1 MILEVQTEK
10 NKIQKII
17 NTFKTDLIQY
27 AKHCLKIIDKQGK
40 LIALNLNAAQQQ
52 LDKQINEQYKKHGRV
67 RILILKSRQTGI
79 STYCQARGF
88 WKTVS
93 AQNQNAVVVS
103 HLNES
108 TKAIFGMVRNFYE
121 NLPHPLVT
129 PDLKESTS
137 NSMAFTH
144 GSRWRIATA
153 RTGEVGR
160 GWTTNYLHGSEVAF
174 YPNADIIPG
183 LLQTVPEAES
193 EILLESTANGA
204 GGWFYD
210 ACMRALRGE
219 GEWDICFIPWHMMT
233 EYRRKVDPYFE
244 IEPEEQDLKD
254 MFNLDDEQIMF
265 RRLKIQELGGED
277 LFRQEYPS
285 TPQEAF
291 LTTGR
296 LFVEPKFIDQAA
308 VECYTPVGRY
318 DVREQE
324 FIEHERGLLKI
335 FENPKDSLRYCIG
348 VDVAE
353 GLEHGDYSCI
363 QVLDHMGN
371 QVATWS
377 GHVDPFD
384 LAEIVAKIGHFYKKA
399 WTLIERNNHG
409 LTTIRKIQELNYPN
423 LYVEQSVDDAYV
435 DRLTRR
441 AGFLTTT
448 KTKPLIIDNLVHLL
462 RQGESGIVD
471 KELIDELRTYVVDAR
486 GITNAQ
492 PGCFDDRIMAY
503 AIALFGLNS
512 MPRKHR
518 QNFKR
523 VKKQF
528 F

>member
-1 MILEVQTEK
+1 MQTEIEK
-10 NKIQKII
+10 SKYKKII
-17 NTFKTDLIQY
+17 NTFKTNLSLY

-40 LIALNLNAAQQQ
+40 LIPFEFNAAQQL
-52 LDKQINEQYKKHGRV
+52 LDEQINKQYEERGNV

-108 TKAIFGMVRNFYE
+108 TKAIFGMVRNFYD
-121 NLPHPLVT
+121 NLPNPLVT
-129 PDLKESTS
+129 PELKEHTN

-174 YPNADIIPG
+174 YPNSDIIPG

-210 ACMRALRGE
+210 ACMRSLRGE
-219 GEWDICFIPWHMMT
+219 GEWEICFIPWYMMPD
-233 EYRRKVDPYFE
+233 YKRRIDPYFE
-244 IEPEEQDLKD
+244 LEREEEDIKRMFDLS
-254 MFNLDDEQIMF
+254 NEQIMF

-308 VECYTPVGRY
+308 VECYTPVARY
-318 DVREQE
+318 DVRDTELVP
-324 FIEHERGLLKI
+324 HAKGLLKI

-353 GLEHGDYSCI
+353 GLEHGDYSVI
-363 QVLDHMGN
+363 QVLDHLGN

-384 LAEIVAKIGHFYKKA
+384 LAGIVCKIGIYYNKA

-409 LTTIRKIQELNYPN
+409 LTTIRKAQELNYPN
-423 LYVEQSVDDAYV
+423 LFVEQTVDDAYV
-435 DRLTRR
+435 DKMTRR
-441 AGFLTTT
+441 AGFLTTS
-448 KTKPLIIDNLVHLL
+448 KTKPLIIDNLAHLL

-471 KELIDELRTYVVDAR
+471 IELIDELRTYVVDAR

-492 PGCFDDRIMAY
+492 NGCYDDRIMAY

-523 VKKQF
+523 TKKQYF
-528 F
+528 

>member
-1 MILEVQTEK
+1 MESK
-10 NKIQKII
+10 NQKTQNQKII
-17 NTFKTDLIQY
+17 KTFKTNLAVY

-40 LIALNLNAAQQQ
+40 LITLEFNDAQKK
-52 LDKQINEQYKKHGRV
+52 LDDMINEQFSHQGRV
-67 RILILKSRQTGI
+67 RMLILKSRQTGI

-88 WKTVS
+88 WKT
-93 AQNQNAVVVS
+93 ATNQNLNAVVVS

-108 TKAIFGMVRNFYE
+108 TKAIFNMVKNFYD

-129 PDLKESTS
+129 PELKESTS
-137 NSMAFTH
+137 NSMAFAH

-183 LLQTVPEAES
+183 LLQTVPEENS

-210 ACMRALRGE
+210 ACMRSLRGE
-219 GEWDICFIPWHMMT
+219 GEWKVCFIPWFMMPD
-233 EYRRKVDPYFE
+233 YQRKVDPYFE
-244 IEPEEQDLKD
+244 LEREEEDIKVMYDLT
-254 MFNLDDEQIMF
+254 DEQIMF

-296 LFVEPKFIDQAA
+296 LFVDPKYIDQAA
-308 VECYTPVGRY
+308 VECFTPIERF
-318 DVREQE
+318 DVRESDL
-324 FIEHERGLLKI
+324 IPHNKGLLKI

-348 VDVAE
+348 VDVSE

-363 QVLDHMGN
+363 QVLDHFGT

-384 LAEIVAKIGHFYKKA
+384 LAYIVGTIGQYYNKA

-409 LTTIRKIQELNYPN
+409 LTTIRKIQELGYPN
-423 LYVEQSVDDAYV
+423 LYVEQTVDDAYV
-435 DRLTRR
+435 DKLTRR
-441 AGFLTTT
+441 AGFLTTS

-471 KELIDELRTYVVDAR
+471 EELISELRTYVVDAR

-492 PGCFDDRIMAY
+492 AGCFDDRIMAY

-518 QNFKR
+518 QQFKQ
-523 VKKQF
+523 VKRQF

>member
-1 MILEVQTEK
+1 MQIDSEK
-10 NKIQKII
+10 NKIKKII
-17 NTFKTDLIQY
+17 NTFKTNLSLY
-27 AKHCLKIIDKQGK
+27 SEHCLKIIDKQGK
-40 LIALNLNAAQQQ
+40 LKPLVFNEAQRL
-52 LDKQINEQYKKHGRV
+52 LDEQIEMQYSHQKRV
-67 RILILKSRQTGI
+67 RMLILKARQTGI

-88 WKTVS
+88 WKT
-93 AQNQNAVVVS
+93 ATNQNLNAVVVS

-108 TKAIFGMVRNFYE
+108 TKAIFSMVRNYYD

-129 PDLKESTS
+129 PELKESTS

-174 YPNADIIPG
+174 YPNADIIPS
-183 LLQTVPEAES
+183 LLQTVPEMES

-219 GEWDICFIPWHMMT
+219 GEWDICFIPWFMMP
-233 EYRRKVDPYFE
+233 EYQRKTDKYFE
-244 IEPEEQDLKD
+244 LEREEEDVKAMYELT
-254 MFNLDDEQIMF
+254 DEQILY
-265 RRLKIQELGGED
+265 RRLKIQELGSEE

-296 LFVEPKFIDQAA
+296 LFVEPKYIDQAA
-308 VECYTPVGRY
+308 LECYTPISRL
-318 DVREQE
+318 DVREND
-324 FIEHERGLLKI
+324 FVEHKNGLLKI
-335 FENPKDSLRYCIG
+335 FENPRDSLRYCIG

-363 QVLDHMGN
+363 QVLDHFGN

-384 LAEIVAKIGHFYKKA
+384 LAHIVLKVAVFYNKA

-409 LTTIRKIQELNYPN
+409 LTTIRKMQELNYPN
-423 LYVEQSVDDAYV
+423 LFVEQTVDDAYV
-435 DRLTRR
+435 DKLTRR

-471 KELIDELRTYVVDAR
+471 MELINELRTYVVDAR

-492 PGCFDDRIMAY
+492 SGCFDDRIMAY
-503 AIALFGLNS
+503 SIALFGLNS

-518 QNFKR
+518 KTFKKER
-523 VKKQF
+523 KEF
-528 F
+528 FY

>member
-1 MILEVQTEK
+1 LSSEIQKSE
-10 NKIQKII
+10 IQKII
-17 NTFKTDLIQY
+17 KTFKSDLTQY
-27 AKHCLKIIDKQGK
+27 AKHCLKIVDKQGK
-40 LIALNLNAAQQQ
+40 LIPLNFNAAQIQ
-52 LDKQINEQYKKHGRV
+52 LDKQINEQYSHHNRV
-67 RILILKSRQTGI
+67 RMLILKSRQTGI

-108 TKAIFGMVRNFYE
+108 TKAIFSMVRNFYD
-121 NLPHPLVT
+121 NLPHPVVT
-129 PDLKESTS
+129 PELKESTS

-219 GEWDICFIPWHMMT
+219 GEWDICFIPWYMMP
-233 EYRRKVDPYFE
+233 EYQRKTDPYFE
-244 IEPEEQDLKD
+244 LEREEEDIKAMFDLS
-254 MFNLDDEQIMF
+254 DEQIMF
-265 RRLKIQELGGED
+265 RRLKIQELGSED

-296 LFVEPKFIDQAA
+296 LFVEPKYIDQAA
-308 VECYTPVGRY
+308 VECFSPVERC
-318 DVREQE
+318 DVRESNLVP
-324 FIEHERGLLKI
+324 HEKGLLKI
-335 FENPKDSLRYCIG
+335 FENPKDSLRYCMG
-348 VDVAE
+348 VDVSE

-363 QVLDHMGN
+363 QVLDHLGN

-384 LAEIVAKIGHFYKKA
+384 LAHIVGTVGAYYNKA

-409 LTTIRKIQELNYPN
+409 LTTIRKIQELGYPN
-423 LYVEQSVDDAYV
+423 LYVEQTVDDAYV
-435 DRLTRR
+435 DKLTRR
-441 AGFLTTT
+441 AGFLTTS

-471 KELIDELRTYVVDAR
+471 EELISELRTYVVDAR

-492 PGCFDDRIMAY
+492 SGCFDDRIMAY

-518 QNFKR
+518 QKFTQVKR
-523 VKKQF
+523 QF

>member
-1 MILEVQTEK
+1 MEIEK
-10 NKIQKII
+10 DKFQKII
-17 NTFKTDLIQY
+17 KTFKSNLNIY
-27 AKHCLKIIDKQGK
+27 AKNCLNIINKDGK
-40 LIALNLNAAQQQ
+40 SVPLVFNAAQME
-52 LDKQINEQYKKHGRV
+52 LDRLINEQYSHHNRV
-67 RILILKSRQTGI
+67 RMLILKSRQTGI

-108 TKAIFGMVRNFYE
+108 TKAIFGMVRYFYD
-121 NLPHPLVT
+121 NLPHPLVK
-129 PDLKESTS
+129 PDLKESTTS
-137 NSMAFTH
+137 SLQFTH

-153 RTGEVGR
+153 RTSEVGR

-183 LLQTVPEAES
+183 LLQTVPEDNS

-210 ACMRALRGE
+210 ACMRSLRGE
-219 GEWDICFIPWHMMT
+219 GEWALCFIPWSMMP
-233 EYRRKVDPYFE
+233 EYRRKINKYFE
-244 IEPEEQDLKD
+244 RTDEEEVLAN
-254 MFNLDDEQIMF
+254 MFHLDDEQLNF
-265 RRLKIQELGGED
+265 RRAKIQDLGGED
-277 LFRQEYPS
+277 LFRQEYPI

-296 LFVEPKFIDQAA
+296 VFVEPKYIDAA
-308 VECYTPVGRY
+308 YNECYSPTW
-318 DVREQE
+318 
-324 FIEHERGLLKI
+324 RGHLRGKEMMENNNGPLKI
-335 FENPKDSLRYCIG
+335 FEHPKADHRYCIG
-348 VDVAE
+348 VDVSE

-363 QVLDHMGN
+363 QVLDHMGY
-371 QVATWS
+371 QVATWH
-377 GHVDPFD
+377 GHIDPFD
-384 LAEIVAKIGHFYKKA
+384 FAEVIGEIASYYNRA

-409 LTTIRKIQELNYPN
+409 LTTIRKLQDLGYPN
-423 LYVEQSVDDAYV
+423 LYVEQAVDDAYV

-441 AGFLTTT
+441 AGFLTTS

-462 RQGESGIVD
+462 RQGESGVACVD
-471 KELIDELRTYVVDAR
+471 LIDEMRTYVIDAR

-492 PGCFDDRIMAY
+492 QGCYDDRIMAY

-512 MPRKHR
+512 MPRKQR
-518 QNFKR
+518 IQITNR
-523 VKKQF
+523 KKKEF

>member
-1 MILEVQTEK
+1 MENEK

-17 NTFKTDLIQY
+17 NTFKENLSQY

-40 LIALNLNAAQQQ
+40 VIPFNFNAAQLL
-52 LDKQINEQYKKHGRV
+52 LDKQINEQYKKEGRV
-67 RILILKSRQTGI
+67 RMLILKSRQTGI

-88 WKTVS
+88 WKTVT
-93 AQNQNAVVVS
+93 AKNQNAVVVS

-108 TKAIFGMVRNFYE
+108 TKAIFNIVKNFYE
-121 NLPHPLVT
+121 NLPHPLVK
-129 PDLKESTS
+129 PELKESTN

-219 GEWDICFIPWHMMT
+219 GEWDICFIPWYMMPDYT
-233 EYRRKVDPYFE
+233 RKCDPYFE
-244 IEPEEQDLKD
+244 LEREEEDIKKMFDLT
-254 MFNLDDEQIMF
+254 DEQIMF
-265 RRLKIQELGGED
+265 RRLKIQELGSED

-296 LFVEPKFIDQAA
+296 LFVEPKYIDQAA
-308 VECYTPVGRY
+308 VECYTPVQRY
-318 DVREQE
+318 DVRESE
-324 FIEHERGLLKI
+324 FVEHHKGLLKI
-335 FENPKDSLRYCIG
+335 FENPKDSLRYCVG

-384 LAEIVAKIGHFYKKA
+384 LAYIVAKIATFYNKA
-399 WTLIERNNHG
+399 WTLVERNNHG
-409 LTTIRKIQELNYPN
+409 LTTIRKMQELNYPN
-423 LYVEQSVDDAYV
+423 LYVEQTVDDAYV
-435 DRLTRR
+435 DKLTRR
-441 AGFLTTT
+441 AGFMTTS
-448 KTKPLIIDNLVHLL
+448 KTKPLIIDNLAHLL

-471 KELIDELRTYVVDAR
+471 IDLIDELRTYVVDAR

-492 PGCFDDRIMAY
+492 HGCFDDRIMAY

-518 QNFKR
+518 QNFTR
-523 VKKQF
+523 TKKSF